1 MTTIATTIT
10 IAITITTTITIIDTW
25 AMASMTR
32 GRGNIAPRREVERPK
47 RAPTLG
53 KNFCFYALKAKLNI
67 CDLLEMFVIHVS

>member
-1 MTTIATTIT
+1 MSTIT
-10 IAITITTTITIIDTW
+10 IAITITIATTITIIDTW

-53 KNFCFYALKAKLNI
+53 KNFCFYALKAILNI
-67 CDLLEMFVIHVS
+67 CDLLEMQMFVIHVS

>member
-1 MTTIATTIT
+1 MTTIANTIT
-10 IAITITTTITIIDTW
+10 ITITIIDTW

-53 KNFCFYALKAKLNI
+53 KNNFFLLFCFESYIEYL
-67 CDLLEMFVIHVS
+67 